1 MRWVPFPTSYGLDPV
16 LLVVTEV
23 QLTFLAFME
32 GAEVEGHS
40 EFCIEKTLLSFM
52 KRSAE
57 SKQRKPAELLTSPDN
72 TKVKGT

>member
-1 MRWVPFPTSYGLDPV
+1 VRWVPFPTSYGLDPV

-40 EFCIEKTLLSFM
+40 EFCIEKTLW
-52 KRSAE
+52 
-57 SKQRKPAELLTSPDN
+57 KPAELLTSPDN